1 MKQSLN
7 IRRLRSGRLAILFAT
22 CSLAVLGLTLGG
34 AGTAAAASTT
44 TTPPTRVAAGTVGLV
59 GAIHVPGSSV
69 AAVGSSDDI
78 SPRIAATSCVAWG
91 LLGTC
96 RTATIPASSGHRIF
110 YAIPPCGWGNVF
122 DAANGRHVGP
132 SNVLGSG
139 GISGLFGSYYMIV
152 RNAVGT
158 VGCTGVLSS

>member
-1 MKQSLN
+1 M
-7 IRRLRSGRLAILFAT
+7 
-22 CSLAVLGLTLGG
+22 CSLAVLGLALAG
-34 AGTAAAASTT
+34 AGTATAASTT

-59 GAIHVPGSSV
+59 GTTNAPASSV
-69 AAVGSSDDI
+69 AIAGSSDDI
-78 SPRIAATSCVAWG
+78 SPQIAATSCTAWG
-91 LLGTC
+91 LLRTC

-110 YAIPPCGWGNVF
+110 YSIPPCGWGNVF

-132 SNVLGSG
+132 SNALGVGSIG
-139 GISGLFGSYYMIV
+139 GLFGSYYMVV